1 MISAFSP
8 CQITGFFKLHY
19 SKNFLFSGSTGA
31 GICIANGVKTSVKL
45 KPSQKTK
52 FQIQINDKLT
62 NDAIVSK
69 FVARTLTSM
78 LNQHYEISIK
88 HYSDV
93 PIGCGYGSS
102 GSAALSLVYAL
113 NEALNMGLSQEK
125 AAQIAHVA
133 EIKCRTGLGTVLSL
147 YHGGAQLRLNPGAP
161 GIGKVLK
168 FNSNNSIIAT
178 FTLGNLSTK
187 DILLNPAVPS
197 FVNNIGQI
205 LLQQF
210 TDNPSVDLFLNL
222 SRYFALSLNFF
233 PYQLYQFMK
242 LADRYDIVCSM
253 NMFGY
258 SIFSII
264 KSNEKAEFY
273 NLFRK
278 SNIKA
283 KLIFSNIDNNGA
295 RLL

>member
-1 MISAFSP
+1 M
-8 CQITGFFKLHY
+8 
-19 SKNFLFSGSTGA
+19 
-31 GICIANGVKTSVKL
+31 
-45 KPSQKTK
+45 
-52 FQIQINDKLT
+52 
-62 NDAIVSK
+62 
-69 FVARTLTSM
+69 
-78 LNQHYEISIK
+78 
-88 HYSDV
+88 
-93 PIGCGYGSS
+93 
-102 GSAALSLVYAL
+102 
-113 NEALNMGLSQEK
+113 
-125 AAQIAHVA
+125 
-133 EIKCRTGLGTVLSL
+133 
-147 YHGGAQLRLNPGAP
+147 NPGAP